1 MFVES
6 AFFPESSGDMVVRL
20 GLVKSAS
27 LTNVSV
33 GGLGFWHDVGGV
45 VFYLKFNQLVII
57 GLVGRKKFV
66 KTKLSTQTRRKVE
79 NPDGKRG
86 MKRDMEGVKDEL
98 PALPPN
104 PSRQRCFSKGNP

>member
-1 MFVES
+1 MWAAQLSSTKKKLQTFFLSSDLVISLES
-6 AFFPESSGDMVVRL
+6 SSPRFPCLPNLLFSRESSGDMVVRL

-33 GGLGFWHDVGGV
+33 GGLGVWHDVGGV

-66 KTKLSTQTRRKVE
+66 KT
-79 NPDGKRG
+79 
-86 MKRDMEGVKDEL
+86 
-98 PALPPN
+98 
-104 PSRQRCFSKGNP
+104 